1 MTPIPMD
8 SDSFRI
14 GPDAGG
20 MPVTGA
26 RGHAALATVWRE
38 LHARV
43 RLAAIREKRAPQCGG
58 GRP

>member
-1 MTPIPMD
+1 MD

-20 MPVTGA
+20 MPVPGA

-38 LHARV
+38 PDAGADARV

>member
-1 MTPIPMD
+1 MD

-43 RLAAIREKRAPQCGG
+43 RLAAIKEKRAPQCGG